1 MEDLR
6 QSRLHA
12 IALGR
17 VGDWREVQRVSWRP
31 RGRGSRTR
39 WGTNT
44 RPRGGWPRGEQRAET
59 LNDAVQR
66 RRCTRGCGVEKAI
79 CRRRDRG
86 DSAGG
91 RPTSRRAVQVRPV
104 NLGRTETRGPQ
115 HHRQSH
121 ARQSHARGLWEP
133 PWTPGTPTT
142 HVDTM
147 FRRLRALA
155 SRSPGRIVDCE
166 VVVARLGYFRVKN
179 VSRGRTFSDAGS
191 DLARLPRL
199 VDLVPIDITA
209 SHARLCTV
217 RSHFS
222 ASAGCSRRPP
232 PRPAST
238 VATRASTST
247 ASPCCP
253 RTAPCRTGDLSNE
266 TSSPVSRRGSSSTR
280 RASFSPCSSSHA
292 GWWSPRRT
300 RSPALRPRAP

>member
-1 MEDLR
+1 LTLQGPVEDLDVVAVPRRSGANERRRRRRRRRRPWCVGWRERGWGGRGLEDLR

-39 WGTNT
+39 WDTNT

-59 LNDAVQR
+59 LDDAVQR

-86 DSAGG
+86 GSAGG
-91 RPTSRRAVQVRPV
+91 RPTSRRAVEVRPV

-166 VVVARLGYFRVKN
+166 VVVARPGYFRVKN
-179 VSRGRTFSDAGS
+179 VSRGRTK
-191 DLARLPRL
+191 RTP
-199 VDLVPIDITA
+199 
-209 SHARLCTV
+209 V
-217 RSHFS
+217 RT
-222 ASAGCSRRPP
+222 SR
-232 PRPAST
+232 
-238 VATRASTST
+238 
-247 ASPCCP
+247 
-253 RTAPCRTGDLSNE
+253 GF
-266 TSSPVSRRGSSSTR
+266 RG
-280 RASFSPCSSSHA
+280 
-292 GWWSPRRT
+292 W
-300 RSPALRPRAP
+300 